1 MLIFIKILLLCLVS
15 SFCYGIDFKKEF
27 FATSYPLSAT
37 KNIDDTIIPINTIKM
52 KKVIKKIS
60 TLRSGDSSSTVVKK
74 IGYQPD
80 TYFIASN
87 KSLKSSSDHLIM
99 NYIFSRQPNKM
110 NKLVVDELSMMLI
123 FSKDDKLISVIDN
136 SILDHP
142 KEIPIQ

>member
-1 MLIFIKILLLCLVS
+1 
-15 SFCYGIDFKKEF
+15 
-27 FATSYPLSAT
+27 
-37 KNIDDTIIPINTIKM
+37 
-52 KKVIKKIS
+52 
-60 TLRSGDSSSTVVKK
+60 
-74 IGYQPD
+74 
-80 TYFIASN
+80 
-87 KSLKSSSDHLIM
+87 M

>member
-1 MLIFIKILLLCLVS
+1 MTVALQLL
-15 SFCYGIDFKKEF
+15 
-27 FATSYPLSAT
+27 
-37 KNIDDTIIPINTIKM
+37 
-52 KKVIKKIS
+52 
-60 TLRSGDSSSTVVKK
+60 KK

-80 TYFIASN
+80 TYFIAPN

-99 NYIFSRQPNKM
+99 NYIFSLQPNKM

-142 KEIPIQ
+142 KGIPIQ